1 MIPGKD
7 LSSVP
12 ADWGNEEGDGSNR
25 EPLTGFSGF
34 IARVFPPGGFTATI
48 FSTTASVIG
57 AGLFGLPTSF
67 LQSGMFMGCAYLVLV
82 TLGNIYTMC
91 LLAKL
96 SDRTGYFSM
105 EDLCNLYLNK
115 PSRIILGILRF
126 LFCFGCC
133 VAYIISVGDIL
144 ASILKFSANV
154 PAFLTTSWGLKVLQV
169 AYWGAILFPV
179 VIPNQINS
187 LRYVSTIGVVFILF
201 LVGVII
207 AHAIQHGL
215 RESPHPEIVLF
226 GTGNTALSGI
236 GNFIF
241 SFTCQFNC
249 MEIYREMNKETKSIR
264 NYTICAFVSIFL
276 CCFIYLLGG
285 IFGYLDFGPGATSS
299 LLTLYNPIGEPQ
311 ILVSYIGVLIK
322 LSSSYALLFA
332 GSRNAVYEF
341 MGWDYLAVSFWKHFI
356 AVTII
361 SVLILVCGL
370 FIPSINTVF
379 AFTGGFCGGGISFLF
394 PAYLTMY
401 AGNWNI
407 KTVGI
412 ANYILTHI
420 VLAAG
425 VFAVVVGTATT
436 IFGVV

>member
-1 MIPGKD
+1 M
-7 LSSVP
+7 LSSKDPSVVHQ
-12 ADWGNEEGDGSNR
+12 DWVCEENNEDPQ
-25 EPLTGFSGF
+25 EPESGCSGF
-34 IARVFPPGGFTATI
+34 ITRVFPPGGFTSTI
-48 FSTTASVIG
+48 FNTTASVIG

-67 LQSGMFMGCAYLVLV
+67 LQSGMVMGCVYLVLV

-96 SDRTGYFSM
+96 SDHTGFFSM

-115 PSRIILGILRF
+115 PARVLLGILRF

-144 ASILKFSANV
+144 SSILKFSSNV
-154 PAFLTTSWGLKVLQV
+154 PQFLTRNWGLKVLQV

-187 LRYVSTIGVVFILF
+187 LRYVSTVGVVFILF
-201 LVGVII
+201 LVGVIM
-207 AHAIQHGL
+207 AHAVQHGL
-215 RESPHPEIVLF
+215 KEDPHPEILPF

-249 MEIYREMNKETKSIR
+249 MEIYREMNKETKSIK

-285 IFGYLDFGPGATSS
+285 IFGYLDFGPGATTS
-299 LLTLYNPIGEPQ
+299 LLTLYNPIAEPQ
-311 ILVSYIGVLIK
+311 ILISYIGVLIK

-341 MGWDYLAVSFWKHFI
+341 MGWDYLSVPFWKHFL

-361 SVLILVCGL
+361 SILVLVCGL
-370 FIPSINTVF
+370 FIPSISTVF
-379 AFTGGFCGGGISFLF
+379 SFTGGFCGGGISFIY
-394 PAYLTMY
+394 PAFLTMY
-401 AGNWNI
+401 AGNWNT